1 MQDSITQ
8 RISSLTQILQQANEA
23 YYRDGLSPLSDAEF
37 DSLMRELEALEREYP
52 EFRHS
57 ESPTQNVGSDL
68 GNQFAKV
75 AHRKPMLSIG
85 NAYSSEEIAD
95 FLKQVNK
102 TLDEDFAVV
111 CEMKIDGVSLALHYE
126 NGVLVRAVTRG
137 DGQQGDDV
145 TENALTI
152 ADIPRRLGNPTQ
164 GFVEVRG
171 EVYME
176 RVAFNHWNEQL
187 SQSGEKT
194 LQNPRNAVAGS
205 IKLKE
210 AQECAK
216 RPLRYFA
223 YALPDSTFLT
233 QAENLDWLKQQGF
246 QVNKSHRAST
256 LDEIMNIAQEID
268 QQRAT
273 LPFDIDGMVIKVD
286 SLVQQRKLGNT
297 SKSPRWVLA
306 YKFQA
311 ERAYTRLL
319 YVDYQVGRT
328 GVVTPVANLEPVWLC
343 GTTVK
348 RATLHNFAEVERLNL
363 RIGDLVGVEKG
374 GEIIPKIVDVDLS
387 QRPDNALSIQAPENC
402 PECNSP
408 LIQSDTEVAL
418 RCENLHCR
426 AQVERLLTHF
436 ASREAMNIGNLGP
449 AVVEQLL
456 NHQLVRSPADLY
468 DLKLEQLLPLE
479 RMAEK
484 SAINLLDGISQSKGA
499 GLDRLLHGLGIRH
512 VGRNSAKTLARHFGS
527 LEMIQKASLED
538 LMRTPD
544 VGAKVAE
551 SIRNFFDD
559 LRIQRELE
567 RIQEAGIVIT
577 YQGSNDSGLSGKT
590 FVLTGTLPSLDR
602 ETARLMIESKGG
614 KVSSSVSKK
623 TTYVVAGAEAGS
635 KLSKAEE
642 LGVAILDEQGLREL
656 IGSLQ

>member
-1 MQDSITQ
+1 MHDSIPQ
-8 RISSLTQILQQANEA
+8 RIASLTQILKQANEA
-23 YYRDGLSPLSDAEF
+23 YYKEGLSTLSDAEF

-52 EFRHS
+52 EYRQID
-57 ESPTQNVGSDL
+57 SPSQKVGSDL

-75 AHRKPMLSIG
+75 THRKPMLSIG
-85 NAYSSEEIAD
+85 NAYSSDEIAD
-95 FLKQVNK
+95 FLKQVAK
-102 TLDEDFAVV
+102 ALEEDFAVV

-152 ADIPRRLGNPTQ
+152 ADIPRRLAMPSQ
-164 GFVEVRG
+164 GFIEVRG

-176 RVAFNHWNEQL
+176 REAFAKWNEQL
-187 SQSGEKT
+187 SLLGEKN

-210 AQECAK
+210 SQECAK

-223 YALPDSTFLT
+223 YAIPESTFST
-233 QAENLDWLKQQGF
+233 QAENLSWLRQQGF
-246 QVNKSHRAST
+246 QVNKSQRATT
-256 LDEIMNIAQEID
+256 LEEIMQIAQEID
-268 QQRAT
+268 LQRSI

-286 SLVQQRKLGNT
+286 SLEQQRKLGST

-306 YKFQA
+306 YKYQA

-319 YVDYQVGRT
+319 HVDYQVGRT

-387 QRPDNALSIQAPENC
+387 QRPENALSILAPENC
-402 PECNSP
+402 PECDSP
-408 LIQSDTEVAL
+408 LIQTDAEVAL

-456 NHQLVRSPADLY
+456 NHHLVKSPADLY
-468 DLKLEQLLPLE
+468 DLTLEKLLPLE

-484 SAINLLDGISQSKGA
+484 SALNLLEGIAQSKNA

-527 LEMIQKASLED
+527 LENIQKATLEE

-551 SIRNFFDD
+551 SIRSFFDD
-559 LRIQRELE
+559 LRIQSEFVRM
-567 RIQEAGIVIT
+567 QDAGIVT
-577 YQGSNDSGLSGKT
+577 TFQGKSESGLVGKT
-590 FVLTGTLPSLDR
+590 FVLTGTLPTLDR
-602 ETARLMIESKGG
+602 ETARQMIEAKGG

-642 LGVAILDEQGLREL
+642 LGIAILDQQGFLDLME
-656 IGSLQ
+656 SLQ